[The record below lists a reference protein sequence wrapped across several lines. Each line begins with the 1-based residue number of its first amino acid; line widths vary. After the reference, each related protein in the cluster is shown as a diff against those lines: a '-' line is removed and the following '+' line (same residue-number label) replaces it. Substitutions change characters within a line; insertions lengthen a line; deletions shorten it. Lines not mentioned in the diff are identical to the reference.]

1 MNIGT
6 YLKDLNMDISLEF
19 KAINKSPECVV
30 YVNNQPKYQGPV
42 TELINIE
49 CSDHGVVD
57 LAIAFTNKSPKDT
70 VVDDS
75 GNIIEDKSFELE
87 CIVVDKYDLEELKW
101 ESEYQADDGVV
112 YDKCL
117 FFGPPGKFVIAIENP
132 ILPWILRTKHKRNS
146 DDPNWQEDY
155 NYYDKACKL
164 LKQI

>member
-1 MNIGT
+1 
-6 YLKDLNMDISLEF
+6 LKDLKMNISLEF
-19 KAINKSPECVV
+19 TAINKLPECVV

-49 CSDHGVVD
+49 CLDQGAVEI
-57 LAIAFTNKSPKDT
+57 AIAFTNKSPEDT
-70 VVDDS
+70 VVDSS

-87 CIVVDKYDLEELKW
+87 RIVVGEYDLEELKW
-101 ESEYQADDGVV
+101 ESQYQADDGAT

-117 FFGPPGKFVIAIENP
+117 FFGPPGKFVINIENP
-132 ILPWILRTKHKRNS
+132 ILPWILRTKHKHNG

-164 LKQI
+164 LTQI